1 MPEIIEDDKLAGLFQ
16 QLDAGVAL
24 DLVLIII
31 GAIALIGL
39 FQKALPWFAGR
50 LHGKSRHLVLTLVP
64 LFRLIIVITAF
75 LLAAPLLIEPSLQ
88 NMFAIFGSLGLA
100 IGFALK
106 DYVSSLVAGIVAVGE
121 APYRIGDWVQIGDTY
136 GEVCHVGMRAV
147 QLVTPDD
154 NLVTIPHLKLWDGPI
169 SNANNGSPQLQCT
182 VSFYL
187 HPNHDGGAVRE
198 LLFDVA
204 LTSAYLAFNAPLAV
218 VADEQNWGTRYRL
231 RAYPI
236 DARQQFRFA
245 TDLTLRGK
253 AELLRRG
260 FLLAP
265 LSRRSQTLLSS
276 PVSSGQIVKEAYQGD
291 AILQEETR

>member
-1 MPEIIEDDKLAGLFQ
+1 MPDMMEDDKLAELFQ
-16 QLDAGVAL
+16 QLDTSVVL

-31 GAIALIGL
+31 GAMALIL
-39 FQKALPWFAGR
+39 TFQKALPWLADR

-64 LFRLIIVITAF
+64 LLRLIIVITAF
-75 LLAAPLLIEPSLQ
+75 VLAVPVLIEPSLQ
-88 NMFAIFGSLGLA
+88 NMVAIFGSLGLA

-106 DYVSSLVAGIVAVGE
+106 DYASSLVAGIIAVGE
-121 APYRIGDWVQIGDTY
+121 SPYRIGDWVQIGDTY
-136 GEVCHVGMRAV
+136 GEVRHVGMRAV

-187 HPNHDGGAVRE
+187 HPNHHGVAVRE
-198 LLFDVA
+198 LLYDVA
-204 LTSAYLAFNAPLAV
+204 LTSPYLAFSAPIAV
-218 VADEQNWGTRYRL
+218 VADEQPWGTRYRV

-260 FLLAP
+260 FALA
-265 LSRRSQTLLSS
+265 
-276 PVSSGQIVKEAYQGD
+276 
-291 AILQEETR
+291 AIAARPEPATGAG